1 MTDKKY
7 LEKHAKPCPLCGGK
21 MWYQS
26 KICKNCYRKNKRRW
40 GRVKR
45 N

>member
-7 LEKHAKPCPLCGGK
+7 LEKHAKSCPLCGGK
-21 MWYQS
+21 MSYQAR
-26 KICKNCYRKNKRRW
+26 KCRKCYTKNTRRW
-40 GRVKR
+40 GRVKK